1 MAIVVAGDRGIM
13 LKDLSL
19 ATIGGTN
26 STAMQKFER
35 SKGNVEIG
43 YEDKEPEALEE

>member
-26 STAMQKFER
+26 STAVKKFEC
-35 SKGNVEIG
+35 SKGDVEIG
-43 YEDKEPEALEE
+43 YEDEEPKALEE